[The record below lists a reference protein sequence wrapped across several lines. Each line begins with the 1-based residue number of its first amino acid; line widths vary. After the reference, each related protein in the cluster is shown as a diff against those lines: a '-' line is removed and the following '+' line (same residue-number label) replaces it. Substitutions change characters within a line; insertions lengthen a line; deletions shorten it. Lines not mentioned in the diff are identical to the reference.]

1 MGVESLSSKDDLS
14 YEDNREESTSSN
26 GIDDLSVNRVFSLV
40 EAERFCRQI
49 SLGHYENFVVASVF
63 LPKPMRQPF
72 YNVYAFCR
80 TADDI
85 ADLSPSP
92 EVATSKLHHWQK
104 QLQDCFVGK
113 ASEPVF
119 IALRDTAT
127 RFDLSMEPFADLL
140 HAFSQDQ
147 SKVRYESFE
156 ELLQYCRYSANP
168 VGRMVL
174 RLAKADSEENVK
186 LSDSICTGLQL
197 ANHWQDVT
205 RDFEAGRLY
214 LPMSDLRRFDLDAE
228 TFMLAGQRDRFR
240 KLLRFQ
246 CDRAADYLRNGLPLA
261 DQVPRWLANDLRLF
275 VHGGL
280 ATLDAIAKIDYDV
293 LRQRPT
299 VSKLRQ
305 MRLMFAAFLGCL

>member
-1 MGVESLSSKDDLS
+1 MGVESLSSKDGLR

-26 GIDDLSVNRVFSLV
+26 GIDDSPTNREFSLR

-49 SLGHYENFVVASVF
+49 ALGHYENFVVASVF

-80 TADDI
+80 AADDL
-85 ADLSPSP
+85 ADLSLSP
-92 EVATSKLHHWQK
+92 EVATTKLQHWQK
-104 QLQDCFVGK
+104 QLQDCFAGK
-113 ASEPVF
+113 ASDPVF

-127 RFDLSMEPFADLL
+127 RFDLSIEPFANLL
-140 HAFSQDQ
+140 HAFLQDQ

-174 RLAKADSEENVK
+174 RLAKADSEVNVK

-197 ANHWQDVT
+197 ANHWQDVA

-214 LPMSDLRRFDLDAE
+214 LPIRDLRQFDLDAG
-228 TFMLAGQRDRFR
+228 TFMLSGQRDNFR
-240 KLLRFQ
+240 NLLRFQ
-246 CDRAADYLRNGLPLA
+246 CDRAAEYLRNGLPLA

-280 ATLDAIAKIDYDV
+280 ATLDAIAKNDYDV

-299 VSKLRQ
+299 VPKLRQ
-305 MRLMFAAFLGCL
+305 IRLMFAAFLGCL